1 MPIGQFYDA
10 LFTTG
15 PAANL
20 CRRRTLRQSARHYR
34 SPRTCWSFS
43 PIVRSGENGLL
54 IGGFGRPRRLSLEP
68 GNEPGARRT
77 RRRIRPVD
85 RLQTIGIALVLG
97 DIEPDEPPSFDIF
110 AHHRL
115 GHVAPADAFLQ
126 QHVLRAKI
134 GQAPSVSPDH
144 AVVLALCDWRAVG
157 QHKLDV
163 VARGAWRIPA
173 RERQRMIGSS
183 DGISS
188 TLPTPM
194 RSISGTCA

>member
-1 MPIGQFYDA
+1 MPYSQPVQAQPASA
-10 LFTTG
+10 LAQDFATD
-15 PAANL
+15 
-20 CRRRTLRQSARHYR
+20 RTALPLTWQALVFFADC
-34 SPRTCWSFS
+34 PKWKEWTAD
-43 PIVRSGENGLL
+43 
-54 IGGFGRPRRLSLEP
+54 RRLRPSPPPEP

-77 RRRIRPVD
+77 RRRSRPVD

-115 GHVAPADAFLQ
+115 GHVAPAGAFLQ

-134 GQAPSVSPDH
+134 GQAPSVGPDH

-173 RERQRMIGSS
+173 RECQRMIGSS

-188 TLPTPM
+188 TLPTPL